1 MFVFTELMIGDKIVY
16 CILAILIGIFIFAK
30 LHSICNS
37 ESKHICN
44 TEKFEASE
52 KDIKFVIQA
61 IDDVIYCESN
71 TCNNDKVSDYVKF
84 KKLLGNK
91 YDLDTYLNLLTKR
104 KSKSSSL
111 TQDDVKMIIKDV
123 KTIEKFATVPTDTK
137 SDCTQA
143 LKEYIASCNAKD
155 EKYQSDYKTWQT
167 ITFPAWQAAQTA
179 EKQKLLQ
186 QWQDGLKLRPNEII
200 WEGQFKACGGG
211 YGGCC
216 NEAPEW
222 QKKCECAGI
231 SSGCNQCFGRIK
243 YD

>member
-1 MFVFTELMIGDKIVY
+1 MHFFKELLLGDKILY
-16 CILAILIGIFIFAK
+16 FILGIIVVMYLYK
-30 LHSICNS
+30 NIYNNS
-37 ESKHICN
+37 EN
-44 TEKFEASE
+44 FEASDNE
-52 KDIKFVIQA
+52 IKIIIQA

-71 TCNNDKVSDYVKF
+71 TCKNNNKISDYVKF
-84 KKLLGNK
+84 KKSLGSK
-91 YDLDTYLNLLTKR
+91 YDLDTYLNLLNKR

-111 TQDDVKMIIKDV
+111 NQDDVKLIIKNN
-123 KTIEKFATVPTDTK
+123 KTIEKFDTKQVAAVPSDTK

-155 EKYQSDYKTWQT
+155 EKYQTDYKTWQT
-167 ITFPAWQAAQTA
+167 VTFPAWQAAQTA
-179 EKQKLLQ
+179 EKEKLLQ
-186 QWQDGLKLRPNEII
+186 QWQDGLKLRANEII